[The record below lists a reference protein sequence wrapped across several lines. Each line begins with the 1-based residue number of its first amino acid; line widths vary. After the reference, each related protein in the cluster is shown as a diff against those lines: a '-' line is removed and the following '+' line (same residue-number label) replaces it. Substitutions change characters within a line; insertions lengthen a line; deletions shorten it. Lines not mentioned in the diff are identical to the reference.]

1 MSVLRVEGVGKAFR
15 TYRREWHRI
24 ARWLGF
30 KIAPATEAVVL
41 HDINFVVERGS
52 AVGLVGQ
59 NGAGKSTLLKILTG
73 TMQPTSG
80 TVAVD
85 GRVAAI
91 LELGMGFHPDLTGRE
106 NVINTASMM
115 GLKRAAIDAAMPDIE
130 AFAEVGAYFDMP
142 VRTYSSG
149 MQMRVAFA
157 VATANQPEVLIID
170 EALSVG
176 DAYFQHKSF
185 NRIREFQKAG
195 TTLLLVSHDRGA
207 IVALCDRVLLL
218 SGGTVLKDGDPQE
231 VMDLYNALLAEKE
244 GYTVKQVTMANGRV
258 QTTSGT
264 GEATISAVTLN
275 TATVANAETVAV
287 GEQLTLRVAC
297 EVHQDLSELVV
308 GYMIRDRLSQPV
320 FGTNTYHLERIMAP
334 VAGEKLEY
342 VFDFPANHGVGNYSI
357 SVSLHRGN
365 EHVAGNF
372 EWRDLACV
380 FTVVNPSMPPFVGSA
395 WIPPRLEVN
404 RVQ

>member
-1 MSVLRVEGVGKAFR
+1 MIVLKVDGVGKAFR
-15 TYRREWHRI
+15 SYRREWHRV

-30 KIAPATEAVVL
+30 NIAPAKEVVVL
-41 HDINFVVERGS
+41 HDINFEVERGS
-52 AVGLVGQ
+52 AIGLVGQ

-80 TVAVD
+80 KVWVD

-91 LELGMGFHPDLTGRE
+91 LELGMGFNPDLTGRE

-115 GLKRAAIDAAMPDIE
+115 GFDRAAIDMAMPEIE
-130 AFAEVGAYFDMP
+130 EFAEVGNYFDMP

-176 DAYFQHKSF
+176 DSYFQHKSF
-185 NRIREFQKAG
+185 SRIREFQKAG
-195 TTLLLVSHDRGA
+195 TTLLLVSHDRSA

-218 SGGTVLKDGDPQE
+218 SGGTVLMDGKPQE

-244 GYTVKQVTMANGRV
+244 GYKVTQVTMANGRV

-264 GEATISAVTLN
+264 GEATISAVTLGN
-275 TATVANAETVAV
+275 QTMDSVETVMV
-287 GEQLTLRVAC
+287 GEKLTLRVAC
-297 EVHQDLSELVV
+297 EVHQDLEEMVV

-320 FGTNTYHLERIMAP
+320 FGTNTFHMERTMAP
-334 VAGEKLEY
+334 LAGERLEY
-342 VFDFPANHGVGNYSI
+342 VFDFPANLGVGNYSI

-365 EHVAGNF
+365 EHVAGNY

-380 FTVVNPSMPPFVGSA
+380 FTVANPNEAPFIGTA
-395 WIPPRLEVN
+395 WIPPTLEVR
-404 RVQ
+404 RVN